1 MYRLIGRLIRNN
13 IIHTAPVSIMMSSA
27 KEISQASSETGGRLP
42 NVQEKGK
49 LEAEVAK
56 LQAQIATR
64 QAEVEAPAA
73 VRGDFGWR
81 GSAPQDW
88 RLTDCLDFKKPILL
102 GVRMNG

>member
-1 MYRLIGRLIRNN
+1 
-13 IIHTAPVSIMMSSA
+13 MMSSA

-49 LEAEVAK
+49 LEAEVAN

-73 VRGDFGWR
+73 AKRWFWMAGF
-81 GSAPQDW
+81 SPP
-88 RLTDCLDFKKPILL
+88 RLTIDWLSRLQETDLVGSEDEWL
-102 GVRMNG
+102 GIGF

>member
-1 MYRLIGRLIRNN
+1 
-13 IIHTAPVSIMMSSA
+13 MMSSA

-73 VRGDFGWR
+73 AKRWFWMAVK
-81 GSAPQDW
+81 APQDW

>member
-1 MYRLIGRLIRNN
+1 
-13 IIHTAPVSIMMSSA
+13 MMSSA
-27 KEISQASSETGGRLP
+27 KLPAAGGRLP

-73 VRGDFGWR
+73 AKR
-81 GSAPQDW
+81 
-88 RLTDCLDFKKPILL
+88 
-102 GVRMNG
+102 